1 MSTLALLPT
10 ILAVIIVFC
19 IYLLLR
25 QFAPQLRRSR
35 RGSVPT
41 RSRSGRSPRSLG
53 SASPA
58 SRRKLLRL
66 VNGNEKVAIRLVSN
80 LRATHPDRT
89 EQWCWEKAIYDLER
103 DRRA

>member
-25 QFAPQLRRSR
+25 QFAQQARPR
-35 RGSVPT
+35 RGSVQT